1 MITKRKEKLINKVKK
16 EEKRLCFM
24 KAKEKK
30 TEEKKTMKEK
40 LHDYFM
46 EQSKIAPF
54 GLNDKEDKYY
64 HSIFNYDK

>member
-1 MITKRKEKLINKVKK
+1 MITNRKGKLINKVKK
-16 EEKRLCFM
+16 EKERLCFM
-24 KAKEKK
+24 EAKEKK

-40 LHDYFM
+40 VHDYFM

>member
-1 MITKRKEKLINKVKK
+1 MITNRKGKLINKVKK
-16 EEKRLCFM
+16 EKERLRFM
-24 KAKEKK
+24 EAKEKK

-40 LHDYFM
+40 VHDYFM
-46 EQSKIAPF
+46 EQSKIAPM